1 MCRNPFH
8 KSLITIQQ
16 SSIERP
22 IKLFIF
28 PFAPPPP
35 PPSCGD
41 PLCGEVCGVGEVST
55 SSFHFD
61 NLETNHF
68 LSTLISFRKIIKDIF
83 CLLLLL
89 MLLQIC
95 EATDY
100 KCIGSPC
107 CLTHR
112 CIEGVL
118 FVAIFSF

>member
-22 IKLFIF
+22 SKLFIF

-61 NLETNHF
+61 NLG
-68 LSTLISFRKIIKDIF
+68 KILFFVFFDIF
-83 CLLLLL
+83 QENNQGHILLIVIVNVMTDLRGNRLQMYWKS
-89 MLLQIC
+89 MLPDPSLC
-95 EATDY
+95 
-100 KCIGSPC
+100 
-107 CLTHR
+107 
-112 CIEGVL
+112 
-118 FVAIFSF
+118 